1 MNPRE
6 APRSDGVAGFPEMS
20 LSHFPLWKPRLYL
33 RGKPCQRFPGYHW
46 VAISSSWGILP
57 TQGSHT
63 RPFCVS
69 CTGRRILYHRA
80 TWEATREVQ
89 RLGGENPLKEEMA
102 SPLPLTAWKAPWA
115 EAPGGLQS
123 MGLAESDRPSERTLT
138 LQEGGGAGVLVFC
151 APASRGRRDGEGDVQ
166 PLKVRHLLPLRP
178 HPASSLPLEPGPLLA
193 EPPKN
198 CLPCAGLGTGD
209 TPGNQQLLVWGRSTG
224 GPSCDGGQTG
234 S

>member
-102 SPLPLTAWKAPWA
+102 SPLPLTAWKTPWA

-123 MGLAESDRPSERTLT
+123 MGLAESDRRVSAHSLCRREEARECWCSAPPPA
-138 LQEGGGAGVLVFC
+138 GGAGT
-151 APASRGRRDGEGDVQ
+151 GKGM
-166 PLKVRHLLPLRP
+166 
-178 HPASSLPLEPGPLLA
+178 SSP
-193 EPPKN
+193 
-198 CLPCAGLGTGD
+198 
-209 TPGNQQLLVWGRSTG
+209 
-224 GPSCDGGQTG
+224 
-234 S
+234 